1 MKKLLA
7 SAAAVLIA
15 SPALAGALI
24 FEPEP
29 EPVVT
34 VAPAPAPAPI
44 ANWTGPYAGV
54 QVGWGDVE
62 ADVGTITAGG
72 VTVSDFSSDDDD
84 VVYGAQLGYD
94 YDFGNGFVL
103 GGELAYVRPEAEPTA
118 TVTGDDAVD
127 YDAEAKIDHLVRLT
141 ARGGYSLGNTLL
153 YVKGGGMWLDG
164 EAEANGFTESASGWG
179 WVAGAGIEHLI
190 TNNVSAGIE
199 YLYHE
204 ADDFDDSGI
213 DVNVQTVT
221 LGINY
226 RF

>member
-54 QVGWGDVE
+54 QVGWGDGEV
-62 ADVGTITAGG
+62 DVDTDILDFTA
-72 VTVSDFSSDDDD
+72 DDDGL
-84 VVYGAQLGYD
+84 VYGAQLGYD

-103 GGELAYVRPEAEPTA
+103 GAEASYLQADIEPSATIAGVGTGEAEIEHVA
-118 TVTGDDAVD
+118 
-127 YDAEAKIDHLVRLT
+127 RLT

-153 YVKGGGMWLDG
+153 YVKGGATWMEVDFSADTGPDDSG
-164 EAEANGFTESASGWG
+164 SASDWG
-179 WVAGAGIEHLI
+179 WVAGVGIEHLI
-190 TNNVSAGIE
+190 TDNISAGVE
-199 YLYHE
+199 YLYHQV
-204 ADDFDDSGI
+204 DDFDDADGW
-213 DVNVQTVT
+213 DLELQTVT
-221 LGINY
+221 ARVNF